1 MFVLCIAQL
10 FHATA
15 QYIAWKVVQGEWMGL
30 RERLATSGDGKLF
43 TFYHSHFTRVLVSSR
58 LLITVRYNPVPGRP
72 VRPDAEQISLHSK
85 TEECYPSPSCPQQ
98 EDFNKR

>member
-15 QYIAWKVVQGEWMGL
+15 QYIAWKVVQGEWMDL
-30 RERLATSGDGKLF
+30 RERLATSGDGKIF
-43 TFYHSHFTRVLVSSR
+43 PIYNSHTIVLVSPKI
-58 LLITVRYNPVPGRP
+58 LITARYDPVPGGP
-72 VRPDAEQISLHSK
+72 VKPDADQISLHSK
-85 TEECYPSPSCPQQ
+85 TKECYPLPSCPQQ